1 MPGWLV
7 IVLILAA
14 YVLLTQWV
22 LPKFG
27 VST

>member
-1 MPGWLV
+1 MPDWMILLAVLVGWV
-7 IVLILAA
+7 VL
-14 YVLLTQWV
+14 QKWV